1 MTPKESIMEFLREPN
16 SELQKVEDFLL
27 VKRIANLTLE
37 NKQVSEELAKG
48 IKVAW
53 DQYLKIRQAV

>member
-1 MTPKESIMEFLREPN
+1 MEFLREPN

-48 IKVAW
+48 IKVA
-53 DQYLKIRQAV
+53 